1 MSFPFMLEGAVPWIF
16 CVSVSGDSRC
26 PSKTLGFP
34 MPVEGGLSGDGDGFI
49 RMGRR
54 GHKHSVLV
62 SSAPIYVFLGH
73 C

>member
-1 MSFPFMLEGAVPWIF
+1 
-16 CVSVSGDSRC
+16 
-26 PSKTLGFP
+26 

-49 RMGRR
+49 RVGRR

-62 SSAPIYVFLGH
+62 SPAPMYVFLSH